1 MRAHEDSA
9 WIVRNEGRAM
19 AQANINDRLTLER
32 LYPREAFDRDSRLNA
47 EVKAEVLHGLKITSA
62 PDSSGAFRLVR
73 ASRHVAELNPEG
85 DVVFVF
91 PHGYRG
97 DDALIQGPDYGGPE
111 ERKEAP
117 SGGHDTAYERFID
130 QVVEAA
136 QSADFKPA
144 IGCRESRLEGFHG
157 G

>member
-1 MRAHEDSA
+1 
-9 WIVRNEGRAM
+9 M

-47 EVKAEVLHGLKITSA
+47 EIKTEILHGLKITSA
-62 PDSSGAFRLVR
+62 PDETGAFRLTR

-97 DDALIQGPDYGGPE
+97 DDALMQGPDYGGPE
-111 ERKEAP
+111 ERKQAP
-117 SGGHDTAYERFID
+117 SGGQDAGTAYDRFID

>member
-1 MRAHEDSA
+1 
-9 WIVRNEGRAM
+9 M

-47 EVKAEVLHGLKITSA
+47 EINAHILHGLKITSP
-62 PDSSGAFRLVR
+62 PDQTGTFRVTR

-97 DDALIQGPDYGGPE
+97 EDALMQGPDYGGPE
-111 ERKEAP
+111 EKGSASP
-117 SGGHDTAYERFID
+117 SSEDGRTAYERFLDRVI
-130 QVVEAA
+130 EAA
-136 QSADFKPA
+136 QSAAFKPA